1 MHTTSHKWP
10 QHLHHPT
17 PPEGIVWM
25 EAHVT
30 HISHT
35 VDGHAQKLEEGPSDP
50 LPCNLR
56 QPAPVVCNSM
66 NTHKHR
72 PRQMDVSHVRTT
84 HATRTRPIPTHPLL
98 SVCH

>member
-1 MHTTSHKWP
+1 MHMTSHKWP

-35 VDGHAQKLEEGPSDP
+35 VDGHAQKLEEG
-50 LPCNLR
+50 LYLATCANLR
-56 QPAPVVCNSM
+56 LLC
-66 NTHKHR
+66 
-72 PRQMDVSHVRTT
+72 
-84 HATRTRPIPTHPLL
+84 ATA
-98 SVCH
+98 